1 MDAHL
6 WCIAQAHG
14 PCNPFYKKSPHR
26 LSIHS
31 LLTTS
36 VGALFTILE
45 SKFLAN
51 YENVNIC

>member
-1 MDAHL
+1 MNAHL
-6 WCIAQAHG
+6 SCIAQAHG
-14 PCNPFYKKSPHR
+14 LCNLFYKKSPHR